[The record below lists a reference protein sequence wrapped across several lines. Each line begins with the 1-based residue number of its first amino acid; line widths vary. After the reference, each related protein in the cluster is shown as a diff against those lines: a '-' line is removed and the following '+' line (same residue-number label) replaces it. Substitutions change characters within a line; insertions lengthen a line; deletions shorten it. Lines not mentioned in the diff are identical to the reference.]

1 MLHHWKKVEHK
12 PISSHKTLLNLKLL
26 TFGISHLEKIKQI
39 CNNKEEQKVNK
50 NLFLII
56 INFLTKT
63 SCKKLRAASR
73 DLLFTKMAWS
83 NWCVFFYKIK
93 KIEKGINKIYI
104 CIYQIFFKQYFLD
117 HIENLTTK
125 VDLCISLFARF
136 ISRAITYKCYCY
148 ILCTLVNHY

>member
-1 MLHHWKKVEHK
+1 MSHFDFGGQMLHHWKKVEHK

-93 KIEKGINKIYI
+93 KIEEGINKISI
-104 CIYQIFFKQYFLD
+104 SDLFQTIFSILYWKFDNKSWFVYFFVCPF
-117 HIENLTTK
+117 H
-125 VDLCISLFARF
+125 F
-136 ISRAITYKCYCY
+136 
-148 ILCTLVNHY
+148 

>member
-26 TFGISHLEKIKQI
+26 TFGISHLEKINKFV
-39 CNNKEEQKVNK
+39 NKEEQKVNK

-56 INFLTKT
+56 IIIFLTKT

>member
-39 CNNKEEQKVNK
+39 CNNKQEQKVNK
-50 NLFLII
+50 KHFFLLLF
-56 INFLTKT
+56 FFTKT

-83 NWCVFFYKIK
+83 NWCVFFYKKKRMWLIK
-93 KIEKGINKIYI
+93 Y
-104 CIYQIFFKQYFLD
+104 IYQICFKLYFLYY
-117 HIENLTTK
+117 IENLTTK
-125 VDLCISLFARF
+125 VDLCITLFARYL
-136 ISRAITYKCYCY
+136 SRAITYKCYCY
-148 ILCTLVNHY
+148 ILCTIVNLFRQI

>member
-1 MLHHWKKVEHK
+1 MSHFDFGGQMLHHWKKVEHK

-26 TFGISHLEKIKQI
+26 TFGISHLEKINKFV
-39 CNNKEEQKVNK
+39 NKEEQKVNK
-50 NLFLII
+50 KHF
-56 INFLTKT
+56 FLTKT

-104 CIYQIFFKQYFLD
+104 SDLFQTIFPRSFGNKNWFVYFFVCPF
-117 HIENLTTK
+117 H
-125 VDLCISLFARF
+125 F
-136 ISRAITYKCYCY
+136 
-148 ILCTLVNHY
+148 